1 MVWKEKKTFIQF
13 FFSASFPPKKTLCP
27 KNVLKK
33 KKMSEKRLCPQM
45 FSHSFSLKKE
55 SKNLLENKIFFSLA
69 FKYEYLVSQKK
80 EKKSSLEFLFSI

>member
-1 MVWKEKKTFIQF
+1 MSLGLKREKNIYPKF

-45 FSHSFSLKKE
+45 FSHSFSLKVKI
-55 SKNLLENKIFFSLA
+55 SWKTKYFFHLLSNMNSFT
-69 FKYEYLVSQKK
+69 K
-80 EKKSSLEFLFSI
+80 EKKENKSSL

>member
-1 MVWKEKKTFIQF
+1 
-13 FFSASFPPKKTLCP
+13 
-27 KNVLKK
+27 
-33 KKMSEKRLCPQM
+33 M

-80 EKKSSLEFLFSI
+80 KKKSSLEFLFSI